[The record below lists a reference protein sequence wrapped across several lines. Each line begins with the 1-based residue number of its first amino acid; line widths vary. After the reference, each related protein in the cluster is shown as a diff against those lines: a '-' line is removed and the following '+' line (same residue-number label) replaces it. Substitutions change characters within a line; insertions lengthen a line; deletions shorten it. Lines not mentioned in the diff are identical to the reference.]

1 MRDDFCVFIL
11 SYNRPQNVPT
21 VAALEEYGY
30 TGDWYILIDHDDD
43 IEPYTN
49 EWGEENVIVLD
60 KDDALPELD
69 RGDNMNRRDCNVY
82 ARYQSFDVAQELG
95 YDYFALFDDDYDRF
109 RYRWNENGEYDGT
122 IQVEDVDTMFE
133 HLITYLEEANLHSIA
148 TSQGGDWIGG
158 EEAHIANNN
167 GEITAK
173 RKVMNTFVCK
183 ADRPFE
189 FRGTI
194 NEDVNTYVRAAQL
207 GKLFLTPNLI
217 SINQEETQQ
226 EDGGLTDI
234 YLDQGTYMKSFYTIL
249 YSPSSVELNK
259 MGDTNYRIH
268 HHIDW
273 NASVPK
279 IVPED
284 TKD

>member
-30 TGDWYILIDHDDD
+30 TGDWYILIDHADDV
-43 IEPYTN
+43 EPYTN

-109 RYRWNENGEYDGT
+109 RYRWDENGEYDGT
-122 IQVEDVDTMFE
+122 IQVEDVDMMFE

-158 EEAHIANNN
+158 EKAHIANNN

-284 TKD
+284 TKG

>member
-1 MRDDFCVFIL
+1 MRGDFCVFIL

-43 IEPYTN
+43 VEPYTN

-109 RYRWNENGEYDGT
+109 RYRWDENGEYDGT
-122 IQVEDVDTMFE
+122 IQVKDVDTMFE

-158 EEAHIANNN
+158 EKAHIANNN

-284 TKD
+284 TKG

>member
-1 MRDDFCVFIL
+1 MRGDFCVFIL

-30 TGDWYILIDHDDD
+30 TGDWYILIDHADDV
-43 IEPYTN
+43 EPYTN

-109 RYRWNENGEYDGT
+109 RYRWDENGEYDGT
-122 IQVEDVDTMFE
+122 IQVEDVDMMFE

-158 EEAHIANNN
+158 EKAHIANNN

-284 TKD
+284 TKG

>member
-49 EWGEENVIVLD
+49 EWGKENVIVLD

-109 RYRWNENGEYDGT
+109 RYRWNANGEYDGT
-122 IQVEDVDTMFE
+122 IQVEDIDGMFE

-158 EEAHIANNN
+158 EKAHIANNN

-259 MGDTNYRIH
+259 MGDTQYRIH

-284 TKD
+284 TKG